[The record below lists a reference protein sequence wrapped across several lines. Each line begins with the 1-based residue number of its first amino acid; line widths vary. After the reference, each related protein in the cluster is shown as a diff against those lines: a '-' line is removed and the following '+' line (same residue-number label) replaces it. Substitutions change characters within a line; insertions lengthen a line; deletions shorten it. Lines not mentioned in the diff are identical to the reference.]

1 MGTPFEKAISLIDAA
16 HSLDPKK
23 VTPPNTQDEIPYE
36 LLYANKMTKYLSLR
50 SPSASDSLRLAVRAQ
65 HLKRWEVPRAEFP
78 ATKIGYHS
86 WRTHLARRQ
95 ADIVAGIC
103 VEAGYEAEFAERVA
117 ALVRKEGLRGGED
130 EEVQVLED
138 VACLVFLEDQL
149 EEFQIGYEEEKVIGI
164 LQRTWVKMSERG
176 RELALGMELKE
187 KSRELVKRALADA

>member
-1 MGTPFEKAISLIDAA
+1 MATAFEKALSLIDAA

-23 VTPPNTQDEIPYE
+23 VTQPNTREELPYE

-95 ADIVAGIC
+95 ADIVAGMC
-103 VEAGYEAEFAERVA
+103 AEAGYDAEFAERVA

-149 EEFQIGYEEEKVIGI
+149 EEFQSGYEEEKVIGI

-187 KSRELVKRALADA
+187 KSRELVKRALAEA